1 MFLCIFDRTAGAIA
15 RVNSVVGIHEE
26 NGECQVVIELEL
38 GQIQVIR
45 FDQAYTDKLVSQRLK
60 FTFAMDNLPI
70 KTIAGVSW
78 DSAENNHQRLVG
90 PGSLFASRLEIVINP
105 PFVLVEFFLVGN
117 HGGIAFF
124 LNVLRTSGCGSEQ
137 CDDNDQ

>member
-1 MFLCIFDRTAGAIA
+1 MFLCIFDRTPGAIS

-70 KTIAGVSW
+70 KAIAGMSW
-78 DSAENNHQRLVG
+78 DSAKNNHQRLVG
-90 PGSLFASRLEIVINP
+90 PGRLFTSRLEIVINP
-105 PFVLVEFFLVGN
+105 KFVLVELFLVGN
-117 HGGIAFF
+117 HGCIPLV
-124 LNVLRTSGCGSEQ
+124 LNILCTC
-137 CDDNDQ
+137 